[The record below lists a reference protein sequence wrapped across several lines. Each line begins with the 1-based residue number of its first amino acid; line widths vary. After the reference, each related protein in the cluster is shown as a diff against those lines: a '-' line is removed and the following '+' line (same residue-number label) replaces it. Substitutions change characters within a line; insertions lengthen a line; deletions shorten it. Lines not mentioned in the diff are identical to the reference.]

1 MATAPPMIDLIGYY
15 RAKLANK
22 GASVEDI
29 ANELGISVEEAQQ
42 FETKLA
48 QIISD
53 VKQEIQQQQQE
64 EIDQAN
70 QHAKFLNIG
79 GKSRRHAK
87 KSRRHAKK
95 SRRHAKKSRR

>member
-1 MATAPPMIDLIGYY
+1 MATAPPMIDLIGYH
-15 RAKLANK
+15 RAKVDNK

-42 FETKLA
+42 FETNLA

-53 VKQEIQQQQQE
+53 VKQEIQQQQ

-70 QHAKFLNIG
+70 RHANFLNIG